1 MVTELNFLPPCLC
14 STPTWNKLRSF
25 FRLITLQQHFH
36 FKTVW
41 NLCDSIFSKKYIAT
55 NFEVPFCSQHI
66 QALSKRPEKKT
77 SLMALL
83 GPLIIG
89 AVSQLYVHI
98 FLKKS

>member
-1 MVTELNFLPPCLC
+1 MPMQYTNWEQ
-14 STPTWNKLRSF
+14 TSF
-25 FRLITLQQHFH
+25 IFRLITSQQHFH
-36 FKTVW
+36 FKTLW

-89 AVSQLYVHI
+89 AVSQLYVDI
-98 FLKKS
+98 FLKKSSDILFIIE

>member
-1 MVTELNFLPPCLC
+1 MQHTNLEQ
-14 STPTWNKLRSF
+14 TSF
-25 FRLITLQQHFH
+25 IFSLITSQQHFH
-36 FKTVW
+36 FKTLW

-89 AVSQLYVHI
+89 AVSQLYVDI
-98 FLKKS
+98 FLKKSSDILFIIE

>member
-1 MVTELNFLPPCLC
+1 MQYTNWEQ
-14 STPTWNKLRSF
+14 TSF
-25 FRLITLQQHFH
+25 IFRLITLQQHFH
-36 FKTVW
+36 FKTLW

-89 AVSQLYVHI
+89 AVSQLYVDI
-98 FLKKS
+98 FLKKSSDILFIIE